1 MCAQRCIGQFEKGND
16 KHLKGLVTRAYK
28 GNAAPIYMA
37 YTGKVPREK
46 LQDASPDD
54 QKTLRGIAVSV
65 ICPALDVRAFLADM
79 MVLSLTALLRH

>member
-1 MCAQRCIGQFEKGND
+1 MLTNVSDPCVP
-16 KHLKGLVTRAYK
+16 GLVA
-28 GNAAPIYMA
+28 GFSASPIYMA
-37 YTGKVPREK
+37 YAGKVPREK